1 MKLLAL
7 KDLFVLRCWDCL
19 FWLCKIS
26 EYSVRECLWACI
38 ESFNAKR
45 KNVCEHVSSLLILR
59 ERMSVNMYSL
69 NDWIRLSSLKWI
81 MLRSW
86 VEMFFR
92 KWIRMSESEN
102 LFKRKNLSKKYQIAT
117 FFDHMKSMSRRNF
130 KNLFLNKNFVKSS
143 TIC

>member
-1 MKLLAL
+1 ML
-7 KDLFVLRCWDCL
+7 
-19 FWLCKIS
+19 
-26 EYSVRECLWACI
+26 
-38 ESFNAKR
+38 N
-45 KNVCEHVSSLLILR
+45 

-69 NDWIRLSSLKWI
+69 DDWIRLSSLKWI

-130 KNLFLNKNFVKSS
+130 KNLFLNRDFVKSS
-143 TIC
+143 TICWSLKTCCKFKISFCILFLTKCCWISMCLLRTCWLKFRANVCASWLSQ